1 MSGSRVITIAS
12 RRRVLAALMTLPV
25 VLMAASVTAVEI
37 ARWRHP
43 NSTLFAAPV
52 ADSFADAIESHEL
65 AQVYQ
70 FVRTEQDPSAPIAVR
85 HPALTGGRTILV
97 SPLLWAVALQRGQVV
112 LMFLGF
118 GARTDGPADRLSA
131 CLADSMGNADLAI
144 LLRRYAAFV
153 PAEQCPPLTA
163 GSTPLL
169 ALLEAAEGPG

>member
-1 MSGSRVITIAS
+1 MTERRVVPVAA
-12 RRRVLAALMTLPV
+12 RRRVLAVLMTMPV
-25 VLMAASVTAVEI
+25 VLMAAGVTTVEV

-52 ADSFADAIESHEL
+52 ADSFADAIGSHEL
-65 AQVYQ
+65 AEVYQ

-118 GARTDGPADRLSA
+118 GARTDGPAEQLSA

-163 GSTPLL
+163 GSPPLL
-169 ALLEAAEGPG
+169 ALLEAAEVPH